1 MGQAKI
7 RSNEIKELKAKGPRI
22 KQVSIPDTV
31 HAFGA
36 YYHDDQLD
44 GVGVYL
50 SSEWEPSPGWTNITF
65 QTIKRLVMLEVQKHL
80 ALPPEQKAISI
91 EAVWDNLRA
100 SIKDY
105 NLQIFGQETRD
116 ENSTQKSAELT
127 TELITVFVHIIS
139 NIWLLELL
147 GEITNDDA
155 NGVVIEFYK

>member
-7 RSNEIKELKAKGPRI
+7 RTREIEELKAKGPRL

-36 YYHDDQLD
+36 YYHDSQLD

-50 SSEWEPSPGWTNITF
+50 SSDWEPSPGWTNITF

-80 ALPPEQKAISI
+80 ALPLEQRAVSI
-91 EAVWDNLRA
+91 EAVWDNLQT

-105 NLQIFGQETRD
+105 NRQIFGQDTRD
-116 ENSTQKSAELT
+116 ENSTQQSAELT

-147 GEITNDDA
+147 GEITNDDD
-155 NGVVIEFYK
+155 NGVVIEFYR